1 MDEIPHGLNDDPT
14 VKTSEQISELAA
26 ALAAAQGMMEN
37 AVMNRVNPH
46 FKSKYADLAAI
57 FDAARKPL
65 SANGL
70 AIVQTIGDGV
80 LHTRLLHTS
89 GQWIASEHPLPMSG
103 RPQEIGSALTY
114 ARRYSLSALIGIAAD
129 EDDDANA
136 AKSKN
141 GNEGEQLNSQQM
153 EFVWEKVR
161 EYCDPDFQQEWV
173 DLLVKSIGHDTLAEV
188 PASLF
193 EMLRQK
199 IIAWPKSPGA
209 ASGKRN
215 DGRDH
220 RLRTGHAG
228 MVSGPRWARSP
239 RRAFTTSSPP
249 PNAAAITASRKN
261 YHRRNGAPS
270 GSPARPTRPT
280 VAPPWPM
287 AAPVRAG
294 RRASAYALKS
304 RRSRSTEVG
313 FVNHP
318 TIAHGRLP
326 RPMGWSAVMGW
337 SRSNARTRQHT
348 HADRPCSA
356 ARSRRE
362 YMRPDAIPDG
372 VHRSASGAIWSTY
385 RSDVCRTNMQTAHL
399 PRHAR

>member
-1 MDEIPHGLNDDPT
+1 MTIEAQRLAMPAREPT
-14 VKTSEQISELAA
+14 MKTSEQISELAA
-26 ALAAAQGMMEN
+26 ALAKAQGMMEN

-136 AKSKN
+136 ANRSN
-141 GNEGEQLNSQQM
+141 GKDNTEKLLDAEQM
-153 EFVWEKVR
+153 EYVWEKAR
-161 EYCDPDFQQEWV
+161 EYCDPDVQQEWIE
-173 DLLVKSIGHDTLAEV
+173 LLVKTLGHDALAEV

-209 ASGKRN
+209 SKWK
-215 DGRDH
+215 
-220 RLRTGHAG
+220 T
-228 MVSGPRWARSP
+228 
-239 RRAFTTSSPP
+239 
-249 PNAAAITASRKN
+249 
-261 YHRRNGAPS
+261 
-270 GSPARPTRPT
+270 
-280 VAPPWPM
+280 
-287 AAPVRAG
+287 
-294 RRASAYALKS
+294 
-304 RRSRSTEVG
+304 
-313 FVNHP
+313 
-318 TIAHGRLP
+318 
-326 RPMGWSAVMGW
+326 
-337 SRSNARTRQHT
+337 Q
-348 HADRPCSA
+348 
-356 ARSRRE
+356 
-362 YMRPDAIPDG
+362 
-372 VHRSASGAIWSTY
+372 
-385 RSDVCRTNMQTAHL
+385 
-399 PRHAR
+399 

>member
-1 MDEIPHGLNDDPT
+1 M
-14 VKTSEQISELAA
+14 KTSEQISELAA
-26 ALAAAQGMMEN
+26 ALAKAQGMMEN

-136 AKSKN
+136 ANRSN
-141 GNEGEQLNSQQM
+141 GKDNTGELLNAEQM
-153 EFVWEKVR
+153 EFVWEKAR
-161 EYCDPDFQQEWV
+161 EYCDPDVQQEWIE
-173 DLLVKSIGHDTLAEV
+173 LLVKTLGHDTLAEV

-209 ASGKRN
+209 SKWK
-215 DGRDH
+215 
-220 RLRTGHAG
+220 T
-228 MVSGPRWARSP
+228 
-239 RRAFTTSSPP
+239 
-249 PNAAAITASRKN
+249 
-261 YHRRNGAPS
+261 
-270 GSPARPTRPT
+270 
-280 VAPPWPM
+280 
-287 AAPVRAG
+287 
-294 RRASAYALKS
+294 
-304 RRSRSTEVG
+304 
-313 FVNHP
+313 
-318 TIAHGRLP
+318 
-326 RPMGWSAVMGW
+326 
-337 SRSNARTRQHT
+337 Q
-348 HADRPCSA
+348 
-356 ARSRRE
+356 
-362 YMRPDAIPDG
+362 
-372 VHRSASGAIWSTY
+372 
-385 RSDVCRTNMQTAHL
+385 
-399 PRHAR
+399 

>member
-1 MDEIPHGLNDDPT
+1 MTIEAQRLAMPAREPT
-14 VKTSEQISELAA
+14 MKTSEQISELAA
-26 ALAAAQGMMEN
+26 ALAKAQGMMEN

-136 AKSKN
+136 ANRSN
-141 GNEGEQLNSQQM
+141 GKDNTGELLNAEQM
-153 EFVWEKVR
+153 EFVWEKAR
-161 EYCDPDFQQEWV
+161 EYCDPDVQQEWIE
-173 DLLVKSIGHDTLAEV
+173 LLVKTLGHDTLAEV

-209 ASGKRN
+209 SKWK
-215 DGRDH
+215 
-220 RLRTGHAG
+220 T
-228 MVSGPRWARSP
+228 
-239 RRAFTTSSPP
+239 
-249 PNAAAITASRKN
+249 
-261 YHRRNGAPS
+261 
-270 GSPARPTRPT
+270 
-280 VAPPWPM
+280 
-287 AAPVRAG
+287 
-294 RRASAYALKS
+294 
-304 RRSRSTEVG
+304 
-313 FVNHP
+313 
-318 TIAHGRLP
+318 
-326 RPMGWSAVMGW
+326 
-337 SRSNARTRQHT
+337 Q
-348 HADRPCSA
+348 
-356 ARSRRE
+356 
-362 YMRPDAIPDG
+362 
-372 VHRSASGAIWSTY
+372 
-385 RSDVCRTNMQTAHL
+385 
-399 PRHAR
+399 